1 MWGMKFEDGL
11 RRLEEIVNTMDEGK
25 VSLDEALTLFKQGL
39 TLTKALSQQLDE
51 IEQKVEIL
59 IKKDDGS
66 IEKKPFLQEEV

>member
-1 MWGMKFEDGL
+1 MKFEDGL
-11 RRLEEIVNTMDEGK
+11 HRLEEIVSIMDEGK
-25 VSLDEALTLFKQGL
+25 VSLDEALNLFKDGL
-39 TLTKALSQQLDE
+39 LLTKELSRQLDE

>member
-1 MWGMKFEDGL
+1 MKFEDGL
-11 RRLEEIVNTMDEGK
+11 HRLEEIVSIMDEGK
-25 VSLDEALTLFKQGL
+25 VSLDEALNLFKDGL
-39 TLTKALSQQLDE
+39 LLTKELSQQLDE

>member
-1 MWGMKFEDGL
+1 MKFEDGL
-11 RRLEEIVNTMDEGK
+11 HRLEEIVSTMDEGK
-25 VSLDEALTLFKQGL
+25 VSLDEALNLFKDGL
-39 TLTKALSQQLDE
+39 LLTKELSQQLDE

>member
-1 MWGMKFEDGL
+1 MKFEDGL
-11 RRLEEIVNTMDEGK
+11 RRLEEIVSTMDEGK
-25 VSLDEALTLFKQGL
+25 VSLDEALNLFKDGL
-39 TLTKALSQQLDE
+39 LLTKELSQQLDE

>member
-1 MWGMKFEDGL
+1 
-11 RRLEEIVNTMDEGK
+11 MDEGK
-25 VSLDEALTLFKQGL
+25 VSLDEALDLFKQGVL
-39 TLTKALSQQLDE
+39 LTKELSQQLDE

>member
-1 MWGMKFEDGL
+1 MKFEDGL

-25 VSLDEALTLFKQGL
+25 VSLDEALNLFKQGL
-39 TLTKALSQQLDE
+39 LLTKELAQQLDE

>member
-1 MWGMKFEDGL
+1 MKFEDGL
-11 RRLEEIVNTMDEGK
+11 RRLEEIVSIMDEGK
-25 VSLDEALTLFKQGL
+25 VSLDEALNLFKDGL
-39 TLTKALSQQLDE
+39 LLTKELSQQLDE